1 MQFKISHSLFLA
13 LILVLFNALSGY
25 SQMKKDTLKNNMIY
39 VRDTRMDM
47 LINKRAELNKKTF
60 VIIEIPNKGYRVQA
74 MSTSDRTKVLD
85 AKAKILS
92 TFPQHRVYLLYQAP
106 YFKLRVGNFVDKE
119 SADFLRAELAKIF
132 SAGVITIP
140 SDIELTKKEKE
151 DLKTKLTEQAKEGKT
166 PQKKKN

>member
-1 MQFKISHSLFLA
+1 MQFKIFLTLFFFVT
-13 LILVLFNALSGY
+13 LVLSTRSGY
-25 SQMKKDTLKNNMIY
+25 SQMKIDTLKNNMIY

-60 VIIEIPNKGYRVQA
+60 ITVEIPNKGYRVQA

-119 SADFLRAELAKIF
+119 SADMLRAELARIF

-151 DLKTKLTEQAKEGKT
+151 DLKIKLTEQAKEGKA

>member
-1 MQFKISHSLFLA
+1 
-13 LILVLFNALSGY
+13 
-25 SQMKKDTLKNNMIY
+25 
-39 VRDTRMDM
+39 
-47 LINKRAELNKKTF
+47 
-60 VIIEIPNKGYRVQA
+60 

-119 SADFLRAELAKIF
+119 SADLLRAELAKIF

>member
-1 MQFKISHSLFLA
+1 MQFKIFLTLFFFVT
-13 LILVLFNALSGY
+13 LVLSTRSGY
-25 SQMKKDTLKNNMIY
+25 SQMKIDTLKNNMIY

-60 VIIEIPNKGYRVQA
+60 ITVEIPNKGYRVQA

-119 SADFLRAELAKIF
+119 SADMLRAELARIF

-151 DLKTKLTEQAKEGKT
+151 DLKIKLTEQAKEGKT

>member
-1 MQFKISHSLFLA
+1 MQFKISISLL
-13 LILVLFNALSGY
+13 LIVTFTLSNAFSGY
-25 SQMKKDTLKNNMIY
+25 SQMKTDTLKNNMIY
-39 VRDTRMDM
+39 VRDSRMDM
-47 LINKRAELNKKTF
+47 LIMKRAELNKKTF
-60 VIIEIPNKGYRVQA
+60 VTIEIPNKGFRVQA

-85 AKAKILS
+85 AKSKILS
-92 TFPQHRVYLLYQAP
+92 SFPQHRVYLLYQAP

-119 SADFLRAELAKIF
+119 SADALRAELARIF

-151 DLKTKLTEQAKEGKT
+151 DLKIKLTEQAKEGKT